1 MRVLYVDYAL
11 WKQITQDRSYVV
23 YDKQLVSTVGS
34 EQAKAWSGALDLVY
48 ATDIGPSD
56 WSDYTT
62 AFPTRT
68 TVGDEDEAVA
78 RIVGLSGTIQPRSVD
93 GTLQTSKQQL
103 ELGRAP
109 FRRTDTQSELMNVNG
124 IAAGTPVNVWNGTG
138 AGDTGADWTRTGVG
152 SEHGPANHTPGGTYG
167 LNSGAT
173 SQNDTIVFDYG
184 SMQDIAGTVDE
195 LGFWLQL
202 KALVAGGNLRV
213 FWVDGSNSQVGGSV
227 LVSSYL
233 SNFDLDEWKKV
244 AIPIS
249 DFSLTGNVQKLVLR
263 FINASGLHIW
273 LDDVSVTP
281 SAGGGP
287 HIYRISAPTGFIY
300 HVERLALIVSAGDT
314 GWGSTSFAN
323 IVGGLT
329 SGLAF
334 RYRMLGGDTYWA
346 FNCRDNSELFG
357 QLQVIN
363 DVSFSN
369 GDRQFT
375 FALEPRLSSV
385 VLVDDDEVVEIIV
398 RDDLSSL
405 VTMRA
410 FLHYGTEVIPS

>member
-1 MRVLYVDYAL
+1 
-11 WKQITQDRSYVV
+11 
-23 YDKQLVSTVGS
+23 
-34 EQAKAWSGALDLVY
+34 
-48 ATDIGPSD
+48 
-56 WSDYTT
+56 
-62 AFPTRT
+62 
-68 TVGDEDEAVA
+68 
-78 RIVGLSGTIQPRSVD
+78 
-93 GTLQTSKQQL
+93 
-103 ELGRAP
+103 
-109 FRRTDTQSELMNVNG
+109 MNVNG
-124 IAAGTPVNVWNGTG
+124 IAAGTPVNVWNGSG
-138 AGDTGADWTRTGVG
+138 AGDVGADWTRTGVG
-152 SEHGPANHTPGGTYG
+152 NETTASNHTPGGTYG
-167 LNSGAT
+167 LDTGVT

-184 SMQDIAGTVDE
+184 SMQDIAGTVNE
-195 LGFWLQL
+195 LDLWLQL
-202 KALVAGGNLRV
+202 KALVVGGNVRV
-213 FWVDGSNSQVGGSV
+213 FWVDSGKSMVGTGVLLSN
-227 LVSSYL
+227 YL
-233 SNFDLDEWKKV
+233 SNFDLDVWKKA
-244 AIPIS
+244 AIPIG

-287 HIYRISAPTGFIY
+287 HIYRVSAPTGLIY
-300 HVERLALIVSAGDT
+300 HVERLALIVSAADT

-375 FALEPRLSSV
+375 FALEPQLSSV

-410 FLHYGTEVIPS
+410 FLHYGTEEIPA

>member
-1 MRVLYVDYAL
+1 MPYNFSA
-11 WKQITQDRSYVV
+11 
-23 YDKQLVSTVGS
+23 
-34 EQAKAWSGALDLVY
+34 
-48 ATDIGPSD
+48 
-56 WSDYTT
+56 
-62 AFPTRT
+62 
-68 TVGDEDEAVA
+68 
-78 RIVGLSGTIQPRSVD
+78 D
-93 GTLQTSKQQL
+93 GTHLTGKQKL
-103 ELGRAP
+103 ALGRTP
-109 FRRTDTQSELMNVNG
+109 FRRTDTQAELMNVNG

-152 SEHGPANHTPGGTYG
+152 SETGPANHTPGGTYG
-167 LNSGAT
+167 LNSGVT
-173 SQNDTIVFDYG
+173 SQNDNIVLDYG
-184 SMQDIAGTVDE
+184 SMQDIAGTVDQLE
-195 LGFWLQL
+195 FWIQL
-202 KALVAGGNLRV
+202 KALAAGGNIRV

-244 AIPIS
+244 SIPID

-263 FINASGLHIW
+263 FINASGLHVW
-273 LDDVSVTP
+273 LDDFSVVP

-287 HIYRISAPTGFIY
+287 YIYRVSAPTGLIY
-300 HVERLALIVSAGDT
+300 HVERLALIISAADS
-314 GWGSTSFAN
+314 GWGSISFAN

-334 RYRMLGGDTYWA
+334 RYRKIGGDTYWA

-375 FALEPRLSSV
+375 FALEPQLSSV
-385 VLVDDDEVVEIIV
+385 VLVDDDEVVEVIV
-398 RDDLSSL
+398 RDNLSSL